1 MGKASAFHR
10 AGLKVYIRRYEK
22 SDKLS
27 HNRRVN
33 QPVTHRGQ
41 QTRQRILDAAEE
53 LFGEKGYEQ
62 TGIVE
67 ICQRAGVAQG
77 TFYIYFNDKKAAF
90 IELVK
95 ELSHSLR
102 REIAEA
108 IKGISDRI
116 EIEQVGYRTFF
127 AFVMKHRNLYRIVRQ
142 AEFVDED
149 VFHWYYRRWVQ
160 GYTRGLTK
168 AIKEKQ
174 IRRLDPESLAYCLM
188 GIGDFLGM
196 RWVIWEDRV
205 PPQKILKDMMT
216 FIQYGL
222 STTHSLKEDHK
233 EKKRVKYKPNE
244 IIKG

>member
-1 MGKASAFHR
+1 MSRNK
-10 AGLKVYIRRYEK
+10 
-22 SDKLS
+22 
-27 HNRRVN
+27 RVS

-41 QTRQRILDAAEE
+41 KTKQNILEAAEE
-53 LFGEKGYEQ
+53 LFGKKGYER

-90 IELVK
+90 VELVK

-108 IKGISDRI
+108 VKGISDRL
-116 EIEQVGYRTFF
+116 EVERVGFRTFF
-127 AFVMKHRNLYRIVRQ
+127 AFVIKHRNLYRIVRQ
-142 AEFVDED
+142 AEFVDEE
-149 VFHWYYRRWVQ
+149 VFRWYYRRWVQ
-160 GYTRGLTK
+160 GYSRGLTK
-168 AIKEKQ
+168 AMEAKQ
-174 IRRLDPESLAYCLM
+174 IRSLDPECLAYCLM

-205 PPQKILKDMMT
+205 PPQKLFKDIMT

-222 STTHSLKEDHK
+222 SSINFLGHK
-233 EKKRVKYKPNE
+233 EKKKH
-244 IIKG
+244 

>member
-1 MGKASAFHR
+1 M
-10 AGLKVYIRRYEK
+10 
-22 SDKLS
+22 S

-33 QPVTHRGQ
+33 QTVTHRGH
-41 QTRQRILDAAEE
+41 QTRQRILEAAEE
-53 LFGEKGYEQ
+53 LFGGKGYER

-77 TFYIYFNDKKAAF
+77 TFYIYFNGKKAAF
-90 IELVK
+90 VELVK

-108 IKGISDRI
+108 IKGISNRI
-116 EIEQVGYRTFF
+116 EIERVGFRTFF

-142 AEFVDED
+142 AEFVDEEA
-149 VFHWYYRRWVQ
+149 FHWYYHRWVQ
-160 GYTRGLTK
+160 GYTRGLAK

-174 IRRLDPESLAYCLM
+174 IRRLDPECLAYCLM

-196 RWVIWEDRV
+196 RWVLWEGKV
-205 PPQKILKDMMT
+205 PPQQIFEDIMT

-222 STTHSLKEDHK
+222 SSINSLEQERK
-233 EKKRVKYKPNE
+233 EKKRVKYKP
-244 IIKG
+244 K

>member
-1 MGKASAFHR
+1 MSR
-10 AGLKVYIRRYEK
+10 NPRI
-22 SDKLS
+22 S
-27 HNRRVN
+27 

-41 QTRQRILDAAEE
+41 QTRQRILQAAEE
-53 LFGEKGYEQ
+53 LFGEKGYER
-62 TGIVE
+62 TGIVD

-90 IELVK
+90 VELVK

-116 EIEQVGYRTFF
+116 EVEKVGFRTFF
-127 AFVMKHRNLYRIVRQ
+127 AFVMKHRNLYRIIRQ

-149 VFHWYYRRWVQ
+149 VFHWYYRRWVE
-160 GYTRGLTK
+160 GYARGLAK

-174 IRRLDPESLAYCLM
+174 IRRLDSECLAYCLM

-196 RWVIWEDRV
+196 RWVLWEGKV
-205 PPQKILKDMMT
+205 PPQQIFKDIMT

-222 STTHSLKEDHK
+222 SSINSLEQERK
-233 EKKRVKYKPNE
+233 EKKRLKYKPAKDNP
-244 IIKG
+244 